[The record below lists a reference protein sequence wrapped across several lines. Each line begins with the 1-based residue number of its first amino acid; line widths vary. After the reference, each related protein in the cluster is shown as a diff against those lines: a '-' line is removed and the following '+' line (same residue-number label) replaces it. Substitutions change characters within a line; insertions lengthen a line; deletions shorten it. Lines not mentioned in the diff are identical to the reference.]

1 MNYLAAGL
9 AIILII
15 VAYYL
20 YYYFT
25 NPSLTSGL
33 QPLNQPSTTPYTKLV
48 NPNALTYSYQ
58 GWFYLSNDSS
68 GAQPLFYRNIAG
80 KQNTFEVDLNGQT
93 LTLKA
98 GKGENVQPSQVMTIT
113 NDFPIQKWTYL
124 VVNVY
129 NLTTFEAYINGKL
142 VKTVNVSSSDTY
154 KPTSSMNN
162 LVLGNANL
170 PGYVTQFIRST
181 TPMDAKTVWST
192 YLSGNG
198 LTNVFSS
205 LMPYGLTMS
214 VANGEDVQRIF
225 KLW

>member
-33 QPLNQPSTTPYTKLV
+33 QTLNQPSTTPYTKLV
-48 NPNALTYSYQ
+48 NPNSLTYSYQ
-58 GWFYLSNDSS
+58 GWFYISS
-68 GAQPLFYRNIAG
+68 APTSQQPIFCRNIAS
-80 KQNTFEVDLNGQT
+80 KQNVFEVDLSGQT
-93 LTLKA
+93 LTLLA
-98 GKGENVQPSQVMTIT
+98 GKGNDSIPKLVMTIT
-113 NDFPIQKWTYL
+113 TDFPIQKWVYL

-142 VKTVNVSSSDTY
+142 VKTVNVSNSADY

-162 LVLGNANL
+162 LVLGNVSVS
-170 PGYVTQFIRST
+170 GYAIQFIRSA
-181 TPMDAKTVWST
+181 TPMDAKTVWNT

-198 LTNVFSS
+198 LTNVFSNI
-205 LMPYGLTMS
+205 MPYGLTMS
-214 VANGEDVQRIF
+214 VANGEDVQRVF